1 MNQLVSIG
9 SVRGEFVEDRP
20 PFGRQGDHFLDRTL
34 RFEPRTLGPA
44 RAAIGAEVTTEVAT
58 AVLRARALTGKM
70 TRSEFQQ
77 ALGLKNEEHFC
88 EAYLRRTLES
98 GLIEMTILHKPRS
111 RLQKY
116 WLRDAGKT
124 QTGKDT

>member
-20 PFGRQGDHFLDRTL
+20 PFGRQGDQFIQ
-34 RFEPRTLGPA
+34 TLGQPGA
-44 RAAIGAEVTTEVAT
+44 STAAEVTTEVTAEVTTEVAT

-116 WLRDAGKT
+116 WLRAAGKS